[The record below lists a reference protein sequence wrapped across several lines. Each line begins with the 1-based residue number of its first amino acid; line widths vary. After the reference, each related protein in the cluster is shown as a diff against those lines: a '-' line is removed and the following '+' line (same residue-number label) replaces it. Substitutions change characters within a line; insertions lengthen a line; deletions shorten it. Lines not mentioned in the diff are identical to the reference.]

1 MSEISIFLALGAG
14 LLSFFSPC
22 ILPLIPVYLSFIT
35 GLSADRLGDS
45 KTDGLSKNFKEIMPE
60 MILFILGFSFIFIA
74 LGASV
79 TYLSNILFVNK
90 KLIKIIGGVIVI
102 IFGLQLAGILN
113 IKFMQSEKKIH
124 LKNRPAGR
132 IGAFIIGA
140 VFALGWTPCL
150 GPILGSILTLAAAA
164 NTVGKGILLLSFYS
178 LGLAIPF
185 ILTGIFV
192 SWVLNAFSKI
202 KKYFRFISLASGLL
216 LVFMGVGL
224 ITGFLKF

>member
-1 MSEISIFLALGAG
+1 MSVFLAFGAG
-14 LLSFFSPC
+14 FLSFFSPC
-22 ILPLIPVYLSFIT
+22 ILPLLPVYLSFIT
-35 GLSADRLGDS
+35 GLSVDRLDEN
-45 KTDGLSKNFKEIMPE
+45 KTGGVSKNFKEIMPE
-60 MILFILGFSFIFIA
+60 MMLFILGFTFIFIA
-74 LGASV
+74 LGASA
-79 TYLSNILFVNK
+79 TYLSNILFINK
-90 KLIKIIGGVIVI
+90 KLIKIIGGIIVI
-102 IFGLQLAGILN
+102 IFGLNLAGILN
-113 IKFMQSEKKIH
+113 IRFLQSEKKIH

-150 GPILGSILTLAAAA
+150 GPILGSILTLAAAS

-185 ILTGIFV
+185 IITGLFV
-192 SWVLNAFSKI
+192 GWILNLFSKI
-202 KKYFRFISLASGLL
+202 KKYFRFISLVSGLL

>member
-1 MSEISIFLALGAG
+1 LSEISIFLALGAG

>member
-1 MSEISIFLALGAG
+1 LSDISIFLALGAG

-45 KTDGLSKNFKEIMPE
+45 KTGGLSNNFKEIMPE
-60 MILFILGFSFIFIA
+60 MILFILGFTFVFIA
-74 LGASV
+74 LGASA

-113 IKFMQSEKKIH
+113 IKFLQSEKKIH
-124 LKNRPAGR
+124 LKNRPVGR
-132 IGAFIIGA
+132 VGAFIIGA

-164 NTVGKGILLLSFYS
+164 NTVSKGILLLSFYS

-185 ILTGIFV
+185 ILTGLFV
-192 SWVLNAFSKI
+192 GWVLSAFSKI

-216 LVFMGVGL
+216 LVFMGIGL

>member
-178 LGLAIPF
+178 FGLAIPF